1 MEAQREVEGVGRG
14 PSEKP
19 PKRSE
24 WTEDVG
30 EEMKGRCIGRWEAE
44 IQTIA
49 TSSLRELL
57 ISTKTF
63 FFLNFMN
70 MRSVSWCCGG
80 TESPGVE
87 GLNEGEFRRGCGL
100 RSGTK

>member
-30 EEMKGRCIGRWEAE
+30 EEMKGRCIGRWAAE

-63 FFLNFMN
+63 FSELCEYAVCVMVLW
-70 MRSVSWCCGG
+70 RDRV
-80 TESPGVE
+80 PR
-87 GLNEGEFRRGCGL
+87 RRGI
-100 RSGTK
+100 K